1 MGASYAGSRVTRST
15 GALDAAP
22 ATRDLHLALTKETP
36 MGWYAVI
43 LIVGFVI
50 ATGVLNRIEFGRFD

>member
-1 MGASYAGSRVTRST
+1 MISLPNRQGNA
-15 GALDAAP
+15 
-22 ATRDLHLALTKETP
+22 

-43 LIVGFVI
+43 LILGFIV